1 MAILLK
7 LRRRCNGFP
16 SVAKRLDWMIRCVKR
31 VLECTAQ
38 EKVARGG
45 TVPDEALH
53 ITIKALHEVY
63 FGFAE
68 DARYP
73 ARDISA
79 DDRFGSL
86 TDSFR
91 LPSRCPLS
99 GAKRG
104 VVTLIE
110 SAHASDGFKRPS
122 RRDRHMS
129 P

>member
-1 MAILLK
+1 
-7 LRRRCNGFP
+7 
-16 SVAKRLDWMIRCVKR
+16 MIRCVKR

-53 ITIKALHEVY
+53 ITIKSLHEVY

-79 DDRFGSL
+79 DDRFGSKP
-86 TDSFR
+86 DINAGAEKG
-91 LPSRCPLS
+91 PLS
-99 GAKRG
+99 GAKR
-104 VVTLIE
+104 TLI
-110 SAHASDGFKRPS
+110 SATRYV
-122 RRDRHMS
+122 RY
-129 P
+129 